1 MSDSFLQRYN
11 RDQCEYALTYQVSN
25 KHITGII
32 VTAKNNQCSAAI
44 PVTSPVE
51 LGRHSF
57 ATEQLGNDPLTVWVQ
72 LKGDPVTI
80 ALASPIP
87 L

>member
-1 MSDSFLQRYN
+1 MSDSFLQRYR
-11 RDQCEYALTYQVSN
+11 RDQCEYTLSYEVSGG
-25 KHITGII
+25 HITGIT
-32 VTAKNNQCSAAI
+32 VAAKDNQCSAAI

-51 LGRHSF
+51 LKGHSF
-57 ATEQLGNDPLTVWVQ
+57 ATEQLGDDPLTVWIQ
-72 LKGDPVTI
+72 LTSGPVTL